1 MRNVLILCTG
11 NSARSILGEAVM
23 NHLGSG
29 RVRGYSA
36 GSHPKTAPHP
46 MALQCLDAA
55 GIANHGLH
63 SKSWDR
69 FTEAQAPRLD
79 LVLTVCDAAA
89 GESCPLFPGDAPK
102 VHWGLPDPPAA
113 ASDEERWARFCAVRD
128 ALEARIKALLAI
140 PDAEWDRADFGHR
153 VADLH
158 AQLPILLAPSNR

>member
-11 NSARSILGEAVM
+11 NSARSIMAEALVNHFGEA
-23 NHLGSG
+23 

-36 GSHPKTAPHP
+36 GSQPKAEPHP
-46 MALQCLDAA
+46 LALRCLAEA
-55 GIANHGLH
+55 GVATTGLH
-63 SKSWDR
+63 SKSWDD
-69 FTEAQAPRLD
+69 FSGDDAPRLD
-79 LVLTVCDAAA
+79 LVVTVCDAAA
-89 GESCPLFPGDAPK
+89 GEACPLFPGNAPR

-140 PDAEWDRADFGHR
+140 PDAEWGRVDFARR

-158 AQLPILLAPSNR
+158 AQLPMPLAPSHQ